1 VSCPHNWIGGFP
13 TSKQL
18 ILIIPNLTIEV
29 GGMVHFENGEFYEVI
44 EIKGDK
50 YRLERVG
57 K

>member
-1 VSCPHNWIGGFP
+1 MSCPHNWIGGFP